1 MSYFNFF
8 VPAGFCLCTASGIYT
23 RRHGRRFIYL
33 SHHLIQEPR
42 YEFFFSS
49 CSLILLFD
57 QSTVRLNRSCA
68 VLYLFAHFDF
78 QTTCKTYLYFT
89 SESFDNSFSHLFGH
103 KEVNERNLYIFGPH
117 VYKIPCT
124 RWRALMKYN
133 LQLIQVYILNLNF
146 ICIGDREHA
155 ALIGPSYRT
164 PDENIELVSG
174 KLQVHL

>member
-8 VPAGFCLCTASGIYT
+8 CACRILFMYSQWDLYSASWQTLHLFISSFNTGTALRI
-23 RRHGRRFIYL
+23 
-33 SHHLIQEPR
+33 
-42 YEFFFSS
+42 FFSS

-89 SESFDNSFSHLFGH
+89 SESFDNSFSHFFGH
-103 KEVNERNLYIFGPH
+103 KEVNKRNLYIFGPH